1 MAAIFSLPWA
11 GVTISSGDLLYF
23 YDAGTTTPQAVYS
36 DSGLST
42 AISQPVTADSDGVF
56 EVIYLTTGTFKV
68 ALKTSAGVTR
78 YTADNVDGGIPAG
91 SGALAVANGG
101 TAATT
106 AAGARTNLA
115 AAAQTEVDALSSSV
129 SDIEGQIDDVGGTL
143 GALAGLDTLTD
154 ELGTGFGVV
163 LKQNAL
169 VDSDATVVTCS
180 GTIPYDNSIPQNS
193 EGTEVLSGSFTPQS
207 ASSILEIEVYVV
219 GALSTS
225 ANVCVALFKDTTA
238 DAIASVWSY
247 NVAQAVIYR
256 LRHRMASPGTSA
268 VTFAVRAG
276 GSTGTF
282 YVNGNSSGTRVGG
295 GVQLASILVKELL
308 TY

>member
-1 MAAIFSLPWA
+1 MGASRP
-11 GVTISSGDLLYF
+11 
-23 YDAGTTTPQAVYS
+23 
-36 DSGLST
+36 
-42 AISQPVTADSDGVF
+42 
-56 EVIYLTTGTFKV
+56 
-68 ALKTSAGVTR
+68 
-78 YTADNVDGGIPAG
+78 G

-143 GALAGLDTLTD
+143 GRSAGLDTLTD

-180 GTIPYDNSIPQNS
+180 GTIPTTTPSAELGRHRSP
-193 EGTEVLSGSFTPQS
+193 LRSFTPQS
-207 ASSILEIEVYVV
+207 ASSILEIEVCRRRAFYVRQRLRGSV
-219 GALSTS
+219 
-225 ANVCVALFKDTTA
+225 KDTTA
-238 DAIASVWSY
+238 DAIASVWSH

-256 LRHRMASPGTSA
+256 LRHRMASP
-268 VTFAVRAG
+268 VHR
-276 GSTGTF
+276 
-282 YVNGNSSGTRVGG
+282 R
-295 GVQLASILVKELL
+295 
-308 TY
+308 